1 MSLTALVVDQK
12 WLRCKRSR
20 ELWKRRTRDWG
31 HLSDGRA
38 DESKIVGMHDRG
50 ERLGQGKCIVK
61 FRLGIWALF
70 AMTACSGTDDVAP
83 AEIMLVP
90 GAPLAVTE
98 LPVLV
103 IGGSDQAAH
112 ILNRV
117 VTPFVLPQGEVVVPL
132 AAGGEIRVF
141 DDTGVHL
148 RTLGRKGEGPGEFDF
163 LLAAW
168 PRGDTIEA
176 LDAALRRVTRF
187 LPSGEVQIIYLD
199 GAVRDPSLPPGPLG
213 SGWAL
218 GGTRSGG
225 AGQRDAMEVYA
236 VDAQGRG
243 IKKIADLAG
252 PERFSGP
259 EGMIISP
266 LAAFS
271 NVSVS
276 GGRVIVADA
285 QTGSVEVVDSL
296 GNLVD
301 HFVFSPETTYDP
313 EESVTALL
321 DSAAARAPAGQE
333 QAMRNRWG
341 VAPVPSEVPRI
352 AAVVADSLGFAWIL
366 PYNPHRHS
374 FIFRTRPSGGTWTV
388 LQSDGRKVGE
398 VPVPRGLEPTYIGA
412 TALVG
417 ISRDSLGVE
426 SVHVHRITRNQP

>member
-1 MSLTALVVDQK
+1 
-12 WLRCKRSR
+12 
-20 ELWKRRTRDWG
+20 
-31 HLSDGRA
+31 
-38 DESKIVGMHDRG
+38 
-50 ERLGQGKCIVK
+50 
-61 FRLGIWALF
+61 
-70 AMTACSGTDDVAP
+70 MTACSGTDDVEP
-83 AEIMLVP
+83 ADVVLVP

-98 LPVLV
+98 VPVLV
-103 IGGSDQAAH
+103 IGGRSQAAGH
-112 ILNRV
+112 ILSRV

-132 AAGGEIRVF
+132 AAAGEIRVF

-176 LDAALRRVTRF
+176 LDVALRRVTRF
-187 LPSGEVQIIYLD
+187 FPSGEVKVIQLD

-218 GGTRSGG
+218 GGVSSGA

-243 IKKIADLAG
+243 IMKIADLAG

-266 LAAFS
+266 LAAFGH
-271 NVSVS
+271 VSVS

-296 GNLVD
+296 GNLVG
-301 HFVFSPETTYDP
+301 HYVFSRATTYDP
-313 EESVTALL
+313 NESVAALL

-333 QAMRNRWG
+333 QAMRNRWRA
-341 VAPVPSEVPRI
+341 APVPSEVPRI
-352 AAVVADSLGFAWIL
+352 AAVAADTLGFAWIL

-374 FIFRTRPSGGTWTV
+374 FIFRTRPSGGAWTV
-388 LQSDGRKVGE
+388 LQSDGQKVGE
-398 VPVPRGLEPTYIGA
+398 ILVPRGLEPTYIGS

-417 ISRDSLGVE
+417 IVRDSLGVE
-426 SVHVHRITRNQP
+426 SVQVHRVTRN